1 MNKASVLVFVGACA
15 AMVGWLAIH
24 ERSKSSTTTPAGS
37 AQPAGQGGMEAF
49 DGGLDEPSL
58 DLDDLG
64 SDSDAGVT
72 MPDGSKVPE
81 LGDGP
86 KSVRFGVILVEY
98 AGAQGAKS
106 GARSKGEAEK
116 LVKEL
121 VGEARNDFA
130 AAVKKGDPGS
140 VDDAG
145 RMFRGILEP
154 HPEYVLFSLEKGQ
167 VSEPIDT
174 PRGFWI
180 IKRIE

>member
-24 ERSKSSTTTPAGS
+24 ERSNSAAPAPAGS

-49 DGGLDEPSL
+49 DGGLEEPSL

-64 SDSDAGVT
+64 DSDAGVT
-72 MPDGSKVPE
+72 MPDGTKVPE

-106 GARSKGEAEK
+106 GARSKAEAEK
-116 LVKEL
+116 LVKEIAA
-121 VGEARNDFA
+121 EARNDFG

-154 HPEYVLFSLEKGQ
+154 HPEYVLFSLEKDQ